1 MCHMPDLPTD
11 DIVPNAD
18 VFKVTREDIESLR
31 RQFEVELLSM
41 KEQITS
47 LVARAIAMEAQLALI
62 EPRVEAR
69 SSRTERL
76 VMELQGE
83 LSRFSKMFQTR
94 QSIDVEHQK
103 QVAAKLDL
111 VLEKLV
117 EKPVAGEKPE

>member
-1 MCHMPDLPTD
+1 MCHMPDLPADTLL
-11 DIVPNAD
+11 PNAD
-18 VFKVTREDIESLR
+18 IFKVTREDIESLR
-31 RQFEVELLSM
+31 RQFETELLNM
-41 KEQITS
+41 KEQITA
-47 LVARAIAMEAQLALI
+47 LVARAAAMEAQLSLI

-83 LSRFSKMFQTR
+83 LSKFSKMFQTR

-117 EKPVAGEKPE
+117 EKPITGEKPE